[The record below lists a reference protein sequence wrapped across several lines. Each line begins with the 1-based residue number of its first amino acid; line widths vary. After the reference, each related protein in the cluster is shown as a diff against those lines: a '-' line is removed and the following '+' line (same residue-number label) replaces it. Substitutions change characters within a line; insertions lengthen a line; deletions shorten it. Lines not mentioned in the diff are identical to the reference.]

1 MYICFFF
8 PPHPQ
13 ANRDKPTDHVYES
26 KQKLKEKEK
35 KNFHGMLL
43 SKINVAFYYAEHTAC

>member
-1 MYICFFF
+1 MYIYIIFLL
-8 PPHPQ
+8 PQ
-13 ANRDKPTDHVYES
+13 ENRDKPTDHVYES

-43 SKINVAFYYAEHTAC
+43 SKINVAFYYADHTAC